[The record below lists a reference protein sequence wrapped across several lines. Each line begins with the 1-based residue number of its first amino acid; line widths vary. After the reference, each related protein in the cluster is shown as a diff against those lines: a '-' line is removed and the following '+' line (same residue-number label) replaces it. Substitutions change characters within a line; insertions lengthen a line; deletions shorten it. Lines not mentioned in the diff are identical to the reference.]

1 MKLFVKYKSLVFLI
15 LFLVFTKNVNAQDTT
30 EKLKNLWGKITESTT
45 EILDLSL
52 ESFSNF
58 RKGVSEVV
66 DAELELLQQQIFLLP
81 LNITKK
87 YIFTFTS
94 YILLLII
101 FNQNSSTNC
110 C

>member
-52 ESFSNF
+52 
-58 RKGVSEVV
+58 
-66 DAELELLQQQIFLLP
+66 
-81 LNITKK
+81 
-87 YIFTFTS
+87 
-94 YILLLII
+94 
-101 FNQNSSTNC
+101 
-110 C
+110 